1 MNTSSFD
8 LAIEELAAVI
18 VMADAND
25 PESIDSVRRGLEKL
39 HEGLSASGASSDL
52 SALAVECIAL
62 EKRLG
67 LFGSEADTEALNA
80 LSEAIG
86 RLQSSAVKAAHKAK
100 AAQAKASQTS
110 APKPASAPEK
120 ASQPA
125 APQPNL
131 APPPAVVAQ
140 APAPPPPAPPAPQVV
155 PVPVETAPAPIAA
168 FAPQRVSRDE
178 ETVGL
183 VGEFL
188 SESEE
193 GLSRADQ
200 ILINSERGGVGAEA
214 VNGLFRVF
222 HTVKGVAGFLELVE
236 ITTLAHTT
244 ETMLNRC
251 REGTLKLADQRLDAV
266 FDATAMVRRMLGELR
281 TAVQESM
288 QFTTQENLGEL
299 LQRLRTLTEDGTPAP
314 AAPQPVAPP
323 PPTQAVVFNSSGPPD
338 EPSTPAASLD
348 SPPLAATPSVPEIG
362 AAKGNSLHQTTN
374 LPALPGTVPE
384 GEAVRNSR
392 ADGGGVPGG
401 EAIGGTKLRETVKVD
416 LERVDNL
423 VAMVGELV
431 VVESMVVNAPEI
443 AKSASAR
450 VRNCLSQLAKV
461 TRDLQDVSMR
471 MRMLPVSGVFQKM
484 ARMSRDLGRKSNKQL
499 RLILSGEATEMDRSM
514 VEHIADPL
522 VHMIRNAVDHGL
534 ETPEERHKVGKPQ
547 EGTIRLSAYHEGGSI
562 VIELSDDG
570 RGLDRDAILNKAR
583 AQGLVGPNDTL
594 SETDIHMLIF
604 APGFST
610 AKQVTEVS
618 GRGVGMDVVKR
629 NVDAIRGRVSIK
641 TTPGQG
647 TTFKILLPLTLAII
661 DGMLVACGKD
671 RYIIPT
677 LSIVESI
684 QPNKG
689 MLVTFADQH
698 EMINIRGQ
706 ILPLVR
712 LGRLFN
718 SPDAK
723 TDPTQALVVIIEGV
737 GRRLGLLVDE
747 VVTQQQVVIKSLGQ
761 GLGPTRYLSGAAILA
776 DGRVGLIVN
785 VEEIAGTIVERRQW
799 TANESSA
806 VAS

>member
-1 MNTSSFD
+1 MNTSSLD

-39 HEGLSASGASSDL
+39 HEGLSAGGASPDL
-52 SALAVECIAL
+52 AALAVECISL

-67 LFGSEADTEALNA
+67 LFGAEADTEALNA

-86 RLQSSAVKAAHKAK
+86 RLQASAVKAANKAK
-100 AAQAKASQTS
+100 AAQAKATPAS
-110 APKPASAPEK
+110 APKPTPAPEK
-120 ASQPA
+120 ASP
-125 APQPNL
+125 P
-131 APPPAVVAQ
+131 APPPLNLAAPIPPVAQ
-140 APAPPPPAPPAPQVV
+140 VPPPAPPVLPVAQVV
-155 PVPVETAPAPIAA
+155 QAPAPTAPVGVAA
-168 FAPQRVSRDE
+168 ITPQRVSRDE

-183 VGEFL
+183 IGEFL

-222 HTVKGVAGFLELVE
+222 HTVKGVAGFLELTE

-266 FDATAMVRRMLGELR
+266 FDATGMVRRMLGELR

-288 QFTTQENLGEL
+288 QFSTQENLSEL
-299 LQRLRTLTEDGTPAP
+299 LQRLRTLTEEGTPA
-314 AAPQPVAPP
+314 AAATVPVAPTS
-323 PPTQAVVFNSSGPPD
+323 PTQAVVFNSP
-338 EPSTPAASLD
+338 TPRAEAPAPAVSPD
-348 SPPLAATPSVPEIG
+348 SPPLAVTAIVSENGV
-362 AAKGNSLHQTTN
+362 AKDNSIRQTMNMT
-374 LPALPGTVPE
+374 ALPSTVPE

-401 EAIGGTKLRETVKVD
+401 DAMGGTKLRETVKVD

-461 TRDLQDVSMR
+461 TRDLQNVSMR

-534 ETPEERHKVGKPQ
+534 ETPEERHRVGKPQ
-547 EGTIRLSAYHEGGSI
+547 EGTIKLSAYHEGGSI

-594 SETDIHMLIF
+594 
-604 APGFST
+604 
-610 AKQVTEVS
+610 
-618 GRGVGMDVVKR
+618 
-629 NVDAIRGRVSIK
+629 
-641 TTPGQG
+641 
-647 TTFKILLPLTLAII
+647 
-661 DGMLVACGKD
+661 
-671 RYIIPT
+671 
-677 LSIVESI
+677 
-684 QPNKG
+684 
-689 MLVTFADQH
+689 
-698 EMINIRGQ
+698 
-706 ILPLVR
+706 
-712 LGRLFN
+712 
-718 SPDAK
+718 
-723 TDPTQALVVIIEGV
+723 
-737 GRRLGLLVDE
+737 
-747 VVTQQQVVIKSLGQ
+747 
-761 GLGPTRYLSGAAILA
+761 
-776 DGRVGLIVN
+776 
-785 VEEIAGTIVERRQW
+785 
-799 TANESSA
+799 
-806 VAS
+806 